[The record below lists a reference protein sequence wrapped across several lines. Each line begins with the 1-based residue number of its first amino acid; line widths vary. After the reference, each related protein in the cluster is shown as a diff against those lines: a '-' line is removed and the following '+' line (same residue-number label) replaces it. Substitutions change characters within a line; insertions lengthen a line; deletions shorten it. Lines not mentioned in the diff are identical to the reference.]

1 MGFISGKNVR
11 LYIDTSSNN
20 TPVWKVAH
28 HETTVGMS
36 LGSETVDITTKDT
49 ADFQAAIKT
58 GINVTLSC
66 TAKMSDNPGANDLT
80 YSDVLAMALETNADA
95 NNGIRKFK
103 MAGSKAGEPVV
114 EFTGFVESIDNTNA
128 AEDVGE
134 YTFSIRVVS
143 KPLISA
149 VPS

>member
-1 MGFISGKNVR
+1 MAFISGKNVR

-20 TPVWKVAH
+20 TPVWKKAH

-58 GINVTLSC
+58 GVSVTLSC
-66 TAKMSDNPGANDLT
+66 TAKMATGQGPDELT
-80 YSDVLAMALETNADA
+80 YADILAMGLETNADS

-103 MAGSKAGEPVV
+103 MAGSKVGEPIV
-114 EFTGFVESIDNTNA
+114 EFTGFVESVDNTDA

-143 KPLISA
+143 KPEISA
-149 VPS
+149 VAS